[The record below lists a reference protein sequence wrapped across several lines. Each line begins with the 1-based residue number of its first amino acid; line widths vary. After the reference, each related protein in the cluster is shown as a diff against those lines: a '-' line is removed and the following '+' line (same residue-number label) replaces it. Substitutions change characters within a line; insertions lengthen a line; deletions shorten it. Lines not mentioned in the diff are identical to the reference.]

1 MSETGPLLDQ
11 LNLVVRDMDASLA
24 FYRRLGIEIRD
35 GPGDW
40 PPGSGARHANA
51 SMTNGMRLELDNPA
65 MARIWHGGFA
75 ERSAA
80 TAPAVLGFSLP
91 TREAVDRLYASLTAA
106 GAPARQE
113 PYDGFWG
120 ARYAIVQ
127 DPDGNDVGLMSPI
140 DPERRY
146 TPEV

>member
-1 MSETGPLLDQ
+1 MAEAPGLFQ
-11 LNLVVRDMDASLA
+11 INLVVADMDRALE
-24 FYRRLGIEIRD
+24 FYRRLGLEMRD

-40 PPGSGARHANA
+40 PPGSGGRHAD
-51 SMTNGMRLELDNPA
+51 SMDDSGARLELDNRE
-65 MARIWHGGFA
+65 MANIWHAGLMQA
-75 ERSAA
+75 P
-80 TAPAVLGFSLP
+80 APAVLNFSLP
-91 TREAVDRLYASLTAA
+91 SRDAVDERYVDLTAA
-106 GAPARQE
+106 GYIGRQP

-146 TPEV
+146 TPQPR